1 MRTLASATSYDRTS
15 RPTPAVWRAA
25 ALQATV
31 AEETE
36 EVAAVEMADET
47 ATVHTL
53 VCLMGLHA
61 IYKSHL

>member
-1 MRTLASATSYDRTS
+1 M
-15 RPTPAVWRAA
+15 WRAA